1 MFLQENKNNRE
12 LTWHKYDVPRKDTQK
27 QRGQFKKP

>member
-12 LTWHKYDVPRKDTQK
+12 LTWHKYDVPRKDTK
-27 QRGQFKKP
+27 TKRVI